1 MYKPQGKK
9 GLFDEEFTRERLS
22 SMGNPLEAISK
33 VIDIEMFRISLE
45 NNSLLTSAIQGKR
58 TIDKNQKL
66 EHE

>member
-1 MYKPQGKK
+1 
-9 GLFDEEFTRERLS
+9 
-22 SMGNPLEAISK
+22 MGNPLEAISK